1 MVRQGGVLAKTG
13 PGKSELPLHAY
24 QRRVLMQVFG
34 GAVVASGLPLG
45 ARAAARAIRK
55 GGEGVLDVAI
65 IGAGLAG
72 LTAARDPH
80 RAGCE
85 SFAML
90 EARNRVGG
98 HTYNHDLGNGIIS
111 EGGGEWIGPGQTA
124 IADLA
129 RELEVGTF
137 DSFYAGKTVYLAGDA
152 RVTQDVGEGGLASI
166 PRL

>member
-1 MVRQGGVLAKTG
+1 MG
-13 PGKSELPLHAY
+13 PLWPVGC
-24 QRRVLMQVFG
+24 RW
-34 GAVVASGLPLG
+34 
-45 ARAAARAIRK
+45 ARALQHGRYERAVRAYWTSP
-55 GGEGVLDVAI
+55 LF
-65 IGAGLAG
+65 GAELAG

-85 SFAML
+85 SLAVL

-129 RELEVGTF
+129 RELVVGTF
-137 DSFYAGKTVYLAGDA
+137 DSFYADKTVYLAGDA